1 MLEKIARAKR
11 EEIRILKMTYDTSS
25 VKPKEVPVEPG
36 RALKTS
42 QGRVQVIAEV
52 KKASPLKGLFI
63 SELDVAGMA
72 RVYKDNGAAAISVI
86 TDQPFFQ
93 GSKEYLR
100 EVKQTVDVPVLRK
113 DFILDEIQLYESL
126 DINADFVL
134 LIAAMLNYQELLKL
148 SEKAQELKLCPLLE
162 VHGKE
167 DLEAALDLP
176 VQLIGINN
184 RRLKTFE
191 VDLAASLKL
200 ADLIPDRFIK
210 ISESGIKTPD
220 DMKLLEK
227 AGFQGAWWESPW
239 LPLLIRVKNFGN
251 WFAITEM
258 NEMTRVKFCGIKTLE
273 EARCAERL
281 QAWAIGEVFAPSSR
295 RLEPDNAARINR
307 QLKGT
312 VKKVGVF
319 VNEKFAALCDIIAAC
334 QLDMVQLHGE
344 ESPEYLAELPVPAI
358 KSISMR
364 SPFDLEEAKRWRP
377 WLISLMLII
386 PVCGAAAVRC
396 LIGPGWSLCE
406 IRPVLL

>member
-184 RRLKTFE
+184 RSLKTFE
-191 VDLAASLKL
+191 VDLTASLKL

-227 AGFQGAWWESPW
+227 AGFQGALVGES
-239 LPLLIRVKNFGN
+239 LV
-251 WFAITEM
+251 T
-258 NEMTRVKFCGIKTLE
+258 
-273 EARCAERL
+273 
-281 QAWAIGEVFAPSSR
+281 APH
-295 RLEPDNAARINR
+295 P
-307 QLKGT
+307 G
-312 VKKVGVF
+312 KK
-319 VNEKFAALCDIIAAC
+319 LR
-334 QLDMVQLHGE
+334 
-344 ESPEYLAELPVPAI
+344 EL
-358 KSISMR
+358 
-364 SPFDLEEAKRWRP
+364 
-377 WLISLMLII
+377 
-386 PVCGAAAVRC
+386 VCYYGD
-396 LIGPGWSLCE
+396 E
-406 IRPVLL
+406 